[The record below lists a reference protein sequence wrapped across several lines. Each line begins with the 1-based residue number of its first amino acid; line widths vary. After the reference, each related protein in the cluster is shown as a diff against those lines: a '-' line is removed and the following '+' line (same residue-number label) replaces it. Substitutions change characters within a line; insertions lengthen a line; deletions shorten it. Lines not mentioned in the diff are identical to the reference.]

1 MSNRVISGTAGIS
14 RRGQVLSGALRDTL
28 ERSTSG
34 FDGRCMAEHGVDGRC
49 RTLWSS
55 VDS

>member
-1 MSNRVISGTAGIS
+1 MFGCSCRNIKSVLKMIPL
-14 RRGQVLSGALRDTL
+14 RRFRYTL
-28 ERSTSG
+28 KRSTSG

>member
-1 MSNRVISGTAGIS
+1 MSNRVISGTSGII
-14 RRGQVLSGALRDTL
+14 RRGQVLSGTL
-28 ERSTSG
+28 GYTLKRSTSG

>member
-1 MSNRVISGTAGIS
+1 MSNRVISGKAGIS

-28 ERSTSG
+28 ERSTGS

-49 RTLWSS
+49 RTL
-55 VDS
+55 